1 MYKNQADANAKAR
14 ELYQKDTEKY
24 RTRNKEKRENRRK
37 QIYESLGNKCVECES
52 TSNLEI
58 DHINPSL
65 KESRISPLAQGLS
78 KTLIDDNLQLLC
90 RSCHTKKSKHQ
101 RNAAWN
107 LFKSLP
113 LKQQEK
119 LILDQFNTPTT
130 ISHSR
135 KKSKNP
141 DEIK

>member
-24 RTRNKEKRENRRK
+24 RARNKEKRENRRK
-37 QIYESLGNKCVECES
+37 LIYEALGNKCVECGS

-65 KESRISPLAQGLS
+65 KENRISPLAQALS
-78 KTLIDDNLQLLC
+78 KTLTDDNLQLLC
-90 RSCHTKKSKHQ
+90 HSCHTKKSKYQ

-107 LFKSLP
+107 LFRSLS
-113 LKQQEK
+113 LEEQNELIEK
-119 LILDQFNTPTT
+119 EKKKETNLDG
-130 ISHSR
+130 
-135 KKSKNP
+135 
-141 DEIK
+141 

>member
-24 RTRNKEKRENRRK
+24 RVRNKEKRENRRK
-37 QIYESLGNKCVECES
+37 LIYEALGNKCVECGS

-65 KESRISPLAQGLS
+65 KENRISPLAQGLS
-78 KTLIDDNLQLLC
+78 KTLTDDNLQLLC
-90 RSCHTKKSKHQ
+90 HSCHTKKSKYQ

-107 LFKSLP
+107 LFRSLS
-113 LKQQEK
+113 LEEQNNLIQQEK
-119 LILDQFNTPTT
+119 NKDTDGL
-130 ISHSR
+130 
-135 KKSKNP
+135 
-141 DEIK
+141 